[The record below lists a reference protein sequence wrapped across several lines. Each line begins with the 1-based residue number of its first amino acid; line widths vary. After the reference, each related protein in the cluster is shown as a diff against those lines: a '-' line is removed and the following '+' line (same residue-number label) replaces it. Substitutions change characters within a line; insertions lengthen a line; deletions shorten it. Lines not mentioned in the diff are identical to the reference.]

1 MRNSWGWIFCGAF
14 LAGPVMAAEV
24 SIRADVW
31 SPHNGDPKS
40 ATPGYMIEI
49 AKAAFAAGNI
59 TVDYQTMP
67 WERALAL
74 TREGKNDCVVGAA
87 KTDAPDFVYPD
98 EAQGM
103 DQTMA
108 FVKKGNTWRY
118 DGIASLSAVRLG
130 VVEGYSYVADIDSY
144 IKANKGSTKVQAI
157 TGDTPL
163 DQNIKK
169 LQAGRID
176 AFLES
181 KPVFNA
187 RVREL
192 KLEQEFEFAGEAGPL
207 TELFVACS
215 PKKTKSK
222 EYAQLLTKG
231 TRLLREKGE
240 LARIM
245 AKYGLKDWH

>member
-1 MRNSWGWIFCGAF
+1 MRKPWGWFISCMLLG
-14 LAGPVMAAEV
+14 GPIAAADV

-59 TVDYQTMP
+59 NVDYQTMP

-87 KTDAPDFVYPD
+87 KSDAPDFVYP
-98 EAQGM
+98 EEPQGM

-118 DGIASLSAVRLG
+118 KGINSLSAVRLG
-130 VVEGYSYVADIDSY
+130 VVEGYSYVEDIDNY
-144 IKANKGSTKVQAI
+144 IKANKGNNKVQAI
-157 TGDTPL
+157 TGETPL

-181 KPVFNA
+181 QPVFNA

-192 KLEQEFEFAGEAGPL
+192 KLEQDFEVAGEAGPL

-215 PKKTKSK
+215 PKNSKSK
-222 EYAQLLTKG
+222 DYAQLLTKG

-240 LARIM
+240 LVRIM
-245 AKYGLKDWH
+245 TKYGLKDWR